1 MEEEIKNDLAGIAIT
16 HPFFA
21 DMVTNA
27 LNYIEKLEKENKTL
41 KNFTS
46 DIFNEDVEK
55 EFIRVNKAKEK
66 IEEYNKR
73 EKEELKG
80 MKGQD
85 RYFVKQMYNY
95 MRKPLEELLREE

>member
-1 MEEEIKNDLAGIAIT
+1 MGEDIKSDLAGIAIT

-21 DMVTNA
+21 VMVTNA

-55 EFIRVNKAKEK
+55 EFIPKSKVKEK
-66 IEEYNKR
+66 FQNKR
-73 EKEELKG
+73 NEIFGCTYVDDE
-80 MKGQD
+80 QW
-85 RYFVKQMYNY
+85 
-95 MRKPLEELLREE
+95 KPFDKALDIINDLEQELLRKE